1 MTIMT
6 QWVNFFSILTGNE
19 SKKESSI
26 QCWQGQRNNMTTGK
40 TGFFYFS
47 SFAGQFGY
55 TDEKP

>member
-6 QWVNFFSILTGNE
+6 QWANFFSILTGNE

-26 QCWQGQRNNMTTGK
+26 QCWQGQSNNMTTGK
-40 TGFFYFS
+40 TGFFYFNG
-47 SFAGQFGY
+47 FAGQFGY